1 MSVVKIDTTIANDR
15 INDDLIQPF
24 QLEVSSLRGRLVR
37 LGPVLDKILNAHDYP
52 NSVARL
58 VTETI
63 TLSLVLSSMLKYEG
77 IFTLQSSSDGPVSML
92 VTDVTTKGHVRAC
105 ASFDK
110 DRIQDTAEKDLL
122 GKGHLAF
129 TVDQGMHTERYQ
141 GIVSIENGSL
151 EESIQHYFSQSEQIG
166 TGLRMAVQAPEEGA
180 KTGWRAGAIMLQH
193 LPEHGEHLDH
203 KQRKD
208 ISFKEDSTDM
218 EEDWRRANILLD
230 TCTAEEFLAPAL
242 DGNELL
248 VRLFHE
254 EGVRVYT
261 PTHVIK
267 KCRCSRERIEGILK
281 TLSEEELQES
291 AEKSKIEICCEFCN
305 EQYLFK
311 LDDILGARDA

>member
-1 MSVVKIDTTIANDR
+1 MMEGCAGW
-15 INDDLIQPF
+15 
-24 QLEVSSLRGRLVR
+24 GRLRSQNSARNSFDMPFWQPTYSIGYLAPGSSFSLPSRVWR
-37 LGPVLDKILNAHDYP
+37 SKG
-52 NSVARL
+52 SVAY
-58 VTETI
+58 I
-63 TLSLVLSSMLKYEG
+63 
-77 IFTLQSSSDGPVSML
+77 
-92 VTDVTTKGHVRAC
+92 A
-105 ASFDK
+105 
-110 DRIQDTAEKDLL
+110 
-122 GKGHLAF
+122 
-129 TVDQGMHTERYQ
+129 
-141 GIVSIENGSL
+141 
-151 EESIQHYFSQSEQIG
+151 
-166 TGLRMAVQAPEEGA
+166 EGA